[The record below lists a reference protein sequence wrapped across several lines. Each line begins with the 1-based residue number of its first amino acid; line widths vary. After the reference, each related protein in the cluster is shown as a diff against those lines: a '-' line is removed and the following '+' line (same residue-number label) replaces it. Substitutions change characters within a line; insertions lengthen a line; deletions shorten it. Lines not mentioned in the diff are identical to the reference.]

1 MRSEEFTNGIIYYFQ
16 DCEEDRIL
24 QSNMSTKAKSKWQ
37 ESGGRAR
44 LAASAATAL
53 QRQNISV
60 TSSTVVSSESGDP
73 AQVVKEGSVLTYL

>member
-1 MRSEEFTNGIIYYFQ
+1 
-16 DCEEDRIL
+16 
-24 QSNMSTKAKSKWQ
+24 MSAKTKSKWQ

-60 TSSTVVSSESGDP
+60 TSSTAVSSDP
-73 AQVVKEGSVLTYL
+73 GQVVQRYSSTLSQRFVAVLAESSEGPSGQ